1 MEEECKKKKMKSSPT
16 SCSVQVATTIRYT
29 RALRKRTD
37 RRRRNEKW
45 RKGEREREKM
55 REGEREQEKIKR
67 GGKRER
73 SKHAIERL
81 YSLESARTLLIR
93 SRTVN

>member
-1 MEEECKKKKMKSSPT
+1 MQRKKKMKSSPT

-45 RKGEREREKM
+45 RKGERKREREKV